1 MRVGLGCLC
10 GSAYLGGAF
19 LGSAFAGVPISD
31 RSDESDKSDESDAAL
46 AVFSEA
52 GVVRLVQDRYPPP
65 VR

>member
-10 GSAYLGGAF
+10 GG
-19 LGSAFAGVPISD
+19 AFAGVPISD

-52 GVVRLVQDRYPPP
+52 GVVRLV
-65 VR
+65 

>member
-52 GVVRLVQDRYPPP
+52 GVVRLV
-65 VR
+65 